1 MAAATSKGQVQ
12 SPKSFP
18 RAGEMCVGEGGF
30 EASQV
35 SQKAEAIAQQ
45 GVGCDTLRN
54 SESVTEVSR
63 GPSRSKPK
71 SKV

>member
-35 SQKAEAIAQQ
+35 LQNVEATAQR
-45 GVGCDTLRN
+45 GVGCDTRN
-54 SESVTEVSR
+54 QS
-63 GPSRSKPK
+63 PK
-71 SKV
+71 SKGQRLKSDG